1 MLRTGLEQL
10 VKEALAG
17 TQASARPSASWGDM
31 HQGVAQAQAASV
43 NPHPPQLPAPL
54 PAARTIRD
62 NMQLP
67 ANGGGV
73 PPSGVPGGGG
83 AGNGGGGIGKW
94 LRPGAR
100 RTLGLAGIGA
110 AGALAYGMHRQ
121 NAQDRENNSLVY
133 APLPGSVMQ

>member
-17 TQASARPSASWGDM
+17 APVRPSASWGDM
-31 HQGVAQAQAASV
+31 HHGVAQAQAASV
-43 NPHPPQLPAPL
+43 NPHPAQLPAPL

-62 NMQLP
+62 NMRPP
-67 ANGGGV
+67 AGGGSGGTA
-73 PPSGVPGGGG
+73 PPTTPPAGGGG
-83 AGNGGGGIGKW
+83 GGGGIGRW

-100 RTLGLAGIGA
+100 RTLGLAGVGA

-121 NAQDRENNSLVY
+121 NEQDRQNNSLVY
-133 APLPGSVMQ
+133 TPLPGSVMQ